1 MNQVFKSIGEKK
13 TDFIFSLDWW
23 IKVFCILAA
32 CGGVVFLIGK
42 LSGTL
47 ILVKISFWFFV
58 PLIVTSIVIVI
69 LIIPFLIWI
78 KRKDNSSG

>member
-1 MNQVFKSIGEKK
+1 MENKYNFYLSP
-13 TDFIFSLDWW
+13 DWW
-23 IKVFCILAA
+23 VKVFCILAA

-58 PLIVTSIVIVI
+58 PLIATAIVIVI